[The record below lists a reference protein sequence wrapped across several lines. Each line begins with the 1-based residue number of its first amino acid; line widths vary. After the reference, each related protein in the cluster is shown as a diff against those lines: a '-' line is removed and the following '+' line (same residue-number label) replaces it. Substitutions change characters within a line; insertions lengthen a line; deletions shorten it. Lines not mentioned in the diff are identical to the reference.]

1 MVIEIALAAI
11 RLISAIVGL
20 AAQAVRLVVCIANLR
35 KDASDKP
42 KPGK

>member
-1 MVIEIALAAI
+1 MVIEIALAVI

-20 AAQAVRLVVCIANLR
+20 AAQAVRLAIRVADLR

-42 KPGK
+42 KPGV